1 MPAVTT
7 PSRGPAATASRA
19 KRAVSAMTEACA
31 DRLGMFEAGKS
42 MKQVQEWLGH
52 EDPGFT
58 LRTYLHPMDDGLGD
72 AHFLDRAVPVT
83 EPAASV

>member
-1 MPAVTT
+1 M
-7 PSRGPAATASRA
+7 
-19 KRAVSAMTEACA
+19 
-31 DRLGMFEAGKS
+31 
-42 MKQVQEWLGH
+42 QEWLGH